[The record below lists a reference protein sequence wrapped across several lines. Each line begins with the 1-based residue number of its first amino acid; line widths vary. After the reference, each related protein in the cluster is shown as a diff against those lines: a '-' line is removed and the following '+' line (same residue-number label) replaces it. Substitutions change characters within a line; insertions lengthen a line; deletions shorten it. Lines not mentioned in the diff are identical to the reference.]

1 MLMVNLAISII
12 NVIIG
17 LIDIVVFT
25 PFRTMEITTQKLHKL
40 YNEIYI
46 YILKMVYHMNTVT
59 IKTVLNH
66 ENSLMPYRAKYGDA
80 GFDLFSINQV
90 IIPAQSFRIVP
101 TGVIIEIPVGCYGQ
115 VAGRSSL
122 ASKGVWP
129 IGGVIDSGYR
139 GEIGVILYNST
150 NENFIV
156 GKNDKVAQL
165 VLVHI
170 MHNCKLVLTDKS
182 ELTTTE
188 RGANGFGSTGN

>member
-1 MLMVNLAISII
+1 MIFLNHVVVWI
-12 NVIIG
+12 NFFLGIC
-17 LIDIVVFT
+17 DIVLFT
-25 PFRTMEITTQKLHKL
+25 PFRTLNVTVQKLQQ
-40 YNEIYI
+40 IYVDI
-46 YILKMVYHMNTVT
+46 YVYVMKTIYHLNTVQ

-66 ENSLMPYRAKYGDA
+66 ENSLLPYRAKYGDA
-80 GFDLFSINQV
+80 GFDLFSIKQV
-90 IIPAQSFRIVP
+90 IVPAQSFRIVP
-101 TGVIIEIPVGCYGQ
+101 TGVIIEIPVGFYGQ

-156 GKNDKVAQL
+156 EKNDKVAQL

-182 ELTTTE
+182 ELTITE